1 MSPAGQRYWL
11 LAVLAVLG
19 LAAALYL
26 ADLGQMPLTDR
37 DEGEY
42 AASVGAMF
50 RGGDFM
56 VPTLNGEHYLEK
68 PILTF
73 WLIAGAQA
81 LLGPGELAAR
91 LPSACAA
98 LVLLLWLGYLAL
110 TVSRGPAFTA
120 LALAAAAFTPLM
132 ALVGRASLT
141 DMPLTLFTTLSLGAF
156 FLANERQAPADRPWW
171 WLAWAGLGLGF
182 LTKGP
187 VALAVVLPSALA
199 YALVQGRFLVCLRRA
214 QWLWGLLIFLLIN
227 LPWYGLAFWR
237 LGDEFWRAFFL
248 SQNLRRFSEVL
259 LGHGG
264 GYFYYL
270 PVLLLGFWPFG
281 AAGLPA
287 LGAALARN
295 PKAARQ
301 ADPLARLRLL
311 AAITVLVVLVVFT
324 LAATKQINYILPA
337 WPWLG
342 LLAGYQL
349 WRWLAGEEGGR
360 LARGVRKTLHLG
372 LGGLWALVLLA
383 APAGLYLA
391 WPKIQGSIR
400 PDSSE
405 YALPEQAPLL
415 ILWPLALGLVALAV
429 VWLPNWLRQRGRT
442 RESVLALS
450 LGAALFCGGLMLGLL
465 PQAAREIQQ
474 PAKDL
479 ALAVQQRLGDAAQ
492 VVSFGLWKPTM
503 LFYLDREIPR
513 LRSNQAEQLAQE
525 LGKQTPLAV
534 LSRASLAPTLAAV
547 PGFVELGRWS
557 GYLLG
562 GNAPAQALWQGPARG
577 AEPVVGAP
585 GAGESARPDP
595 SAGSEPAPPAAPAR
609 PEEPAT
615 TTVPASPEAP
625 PASLPPSPAEPEE
638 APALPATQGETR
650 P

>member
-1 MSPAGQRYWL
+1 MNPAGQRYWL
-11 LAVLAVLG
+11 LVVLAVV
-19 LAAALYL
+19 AAATALYL
-26 ADLGQMPLTDR
+26 VDLDQMPLTDR

-50 RGGDFM
+50 RGGDFL
-56 VPTLNGEHYLEK
+56 VPTLNGVHYLEK

-98 LVLLLWLGYLAL
+98 LALLLWLGYLAL

-187 VALAVVLPSALA
+187 VALAVVLPSALV
-199 YALVQGRFLVCLRRA
+199 YALVQGRFLHCLRRA
-214 QWLWGLLIFLLIN
+214 QWLWGPLIFLVIN

-281 AAGLPA
+281 AAGLTA
-287 LGAALARN
+287 LGAALAKN

-311 AAITVLVVLVVFT
+311 AAITVLVVLATFT

-337 WPWLG
+337 WPWLAI
-342 LLAGYQL
+342 LAGYQL
-349 WRWLAGEEGGR
+349 WRWLAGEDGGR
-360 LARGVRKTLHLG
+360 LSRGVNQALHLG
-372 LGGLWALVLLA
+372 LGGLWALALLA
-383 APAGLYLA
+383 LPAGLYLA
-391 WPKIQGSIR
+391 WPKIEASIR

-405 YALPEQAPLL
+405 YALPEQAPLI
-415 ILWPLALGLVALAV
+415 ILWPLALGWVALAV
-429 VWLPNWLRQRGRT
+429 VWLPNWLRRRGRA
-442 RESVLALS
+442 REAVLALS
-450 LGAALFCGGLMLGLL
+450 LGAAVFCGGLMLGLL
-465 PQAAREIQQ
+465 PQAAQEIQQ
-474 PAKDL
+474 PAKAL
-479 ALAVQQRLGDAAQ
+479 ALEVVQRLGGAAK

-513 LRSNQAEQLAQE
+513 LRSNETEQLARELAQE
-525 LGKQTPLAV
+525 TPLAV
-534 LSRASLAPTLAAV
+534 LTRASLAPALEAT

-562 GNAPAQALWQGPARG
+562 GNAPAQALWLGPARG
-577 AEPVVGAP
+577 ARPPAITP
-585 GAGESARPDP
+585 GAGDSHA
-595 SAGSEPAPPAAPAR
+595 PAAPTAANQ
-609 PEEPAT
+609 PGGETQANQTP
-615 TTVPASPEAP
+615 VSDSPGPDNA
-625 PASLPPSPAEPEE
+625 APAET
-638 APALPATQGETR
+638 APAPAPDGTR

>member
-11 LAVLAVLG
+11 LVVLAVLAA
-19 LAAALYL
+19 AAALYL
-26 ADLGQMPLTDR
+26 VDLGQMPLTDR

-56 VPTLNGEHYLEK
+56 VPTLNGQHYLEK

-91 LPSACAA
+91 LPSAVAA
-98 LVLLLWLGYLAL
+98 LALLLWLGYLAL
-110 TVSRGPAFTA
+110 VVSRGPAFTA
-120 LALAAAAFTPLM
+120 LTLAAAAFTPLM

-187 VALAVVLPSALA
+187 VALAVVLPSALV
-199 YALVQGRFLVCLRRA
+199 YALIQGRFLHCLRRG
-214 QWLWGLLIFLLIN
+214 QWLWGPLIFLVIN

-264 GYFYYL
+264 GLFYYL

-287 LGAALARN
+287 LGAALAKN
-295 PKAARQ
+295 PRAARQ

-311 AAITVLVVLVVFT
+311 AAVTVLVVLVVFS

-349 WRWLAGEEGGR
+349 WRWLAGEDGGR
-360 LARGVRKTLHLG
+360 FSRGVRQALHLG

-383 APAGLYLA
+383 LPAGLHLA
-391 WPKIQGSIR
+391 WPRIQASIR

-405 YALPEQAPLL
+405 YALPDQAPLI
-415 ILWPLALGLVALAV
+415 ILWPLALGLAALAV
-429 VWLPNWLRQRGRT
+429 VWLPNWLRRRGRG
-442 RESVLALS
+442 REAVLALC
-450 LGAALFCGGLMLGLL
+450 LGGALFCGGLMLGLL
-465 PQAAREIQQ
+465 PRAAQEIQQ

-479 ALAVQQRLGDAAQ
+479 ALEVGRGLGGAAK
-492 VVSFGLWKPTM
+492 VVSFGLWKPSM

-513 LRSNQAEQLAQE
+513 LRTSEADQLARELAQE
-525 LGKQTPLAV
+525 APLAV

-562 GNAPAQALWQGPARG
+562 GNAAAQARWQGSTPA
-577 AEPVVGAP
+577 AQPAAP
-585 GAGESARPDP
+585 P
-595 SAGSEPAPPAAPAR
+595 SAESEPAPPAAAKQPGEEGQANQR
-609 PEEPAT
+609 PVSEPST
-615 TTVPASPEAP
+615 LEGGLPSSPE
-625 PASLPPSPAEPEE
+625 PPSD
-638 APALPATQGETR
+638 GTR